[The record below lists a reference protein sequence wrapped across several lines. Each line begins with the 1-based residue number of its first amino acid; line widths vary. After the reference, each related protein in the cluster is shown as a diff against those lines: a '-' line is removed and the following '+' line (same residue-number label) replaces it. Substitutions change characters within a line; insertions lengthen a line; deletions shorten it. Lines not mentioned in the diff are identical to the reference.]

1 MAKCRCTINCY
12 KASDDFPVINGIVSQ
27 NGFSI
32 ANNLYLGMVEQGSES
47 GDLYILSNV
56 SNPFTIVSQ
65 GDVSVGA
72 ILQVLNGKNL
82 TIKSNDSSANVFDLT
97 IGTPGAQNQGVF
109 VGTDS
114 ASASFAA
121 EDIDAFTVNG
131 SVLSYGDFSVA
142 ANSVNVT
149 GGINA
154 NSGDTNISATGAV
167 QFAGLTTTGA
177 GTTVVSAGGAVSSD
191 GAIQNNAGD
200 MTINAAGGIEISGAL
215 ENTTAAELDITGG
228 DVIVSTTM
236 TNESHDGT
244 IRLNVNSLR
253 VNGGTQFTYS
263 AVNNGNFYA
272 TVSGATVLANG
283 INLGGM
289 SADNEFSLDTGT
301 LTITNNSFSAF
312 SNFLNNFNLRVRS
325 GDINTGKI
333 QNGLN
338 FKSRSFATLPSSKAG
353 DDSRL
358 WVHKYYLYR
367 YKR

>member
-1 MAKCRCTINCY
+1 MIKRLISFACCLLPLGAGAVVVNPELGNTSVSTESEAWQNAGAQSIVI

-177 GTTVVSAGGAVSSD
+177 GTTVVSAGDAVSSD

-200 MTINAAGGIEISGAL
+200 MTINAAGGLEISGAL
-215 ENTTAAELDITGG
+215 ENTAEGELDITGG
-228 DVIVSTTM
+228 ELIVSETM
-236 TNESHDGT
+236 ANKSQSGT
-244 IRLNVNSLR
+244 IRLNVDSLR
-253 VNGGTQFTYS
+253 VNGGTQSTYS

-289 SADNEFSLDTGT
+289 SADNEFTALRVARVIVIIKG
-301 LTITNNSFSAF
+301 FER
-312 SNFLNNFNLRVRS
+312 NFLRFL
-325 GDINTGKI
+325 G
-333 QNGLN
+333 
-338 FKSRSFATLPSSKAG
+338 AC
-353 DDSRL
+353 
-358 WVHKYYLYR
+358 
-367 YKR
+367 